1 MSTFAVAEPVAKKSA
16 ETYAQAL
23 MMIMLCFGLAHTVV
37 LDKDSKF
44 HDTFRKSCQLLNI
57 NTHTISQKNHNA
69 MIVERLNEY
78 FDKGIKIFANKQG
91 TPAVSRESVL
101 MLVVSMAAAK
111 PAEAARTPS
120 PSLLMARMVPT
131 EDRLFSSVCVMNG
144 A

>member
-44 HDTFRKSCQLLNI
+44 HDILRKSCQLLNI

-78 FDKGIKIFANKQG
+78 FDKEIKIFVNEQG

-101 MLVVSMAAAK
+101 MLVYA
-111 PAEAARTPS
+111 
-120 PSLLMARMVPT
+120 
-131 EDRLFSSVCVMNG
+131 
-144 A
+144 